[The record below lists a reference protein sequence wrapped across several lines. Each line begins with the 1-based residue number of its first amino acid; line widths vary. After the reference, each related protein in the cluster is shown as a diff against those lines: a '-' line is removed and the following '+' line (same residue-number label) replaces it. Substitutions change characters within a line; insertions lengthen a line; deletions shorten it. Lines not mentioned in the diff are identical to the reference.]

1 MIPKNRVFQKITK
14 NRLGAYVSVTYLPSS
29 LFDGQQIHK
38 NMAITLSKGKIV
50 ALGSP
55 QDIPGDIIELE
66 GLLSPGF
73 IDVQVNGG
81 GGVLFNNS
89 PSLMTL
95 KTMSK
100 AHACFGTTSM
110 LPTLITDNIKVMQ
123 DGADAIA
130 EALVGN
136 VATIKGI
143 HFEGPHLSQPKKG
156 IHPGH
161 YIRRISDNE
170 LSLFCRRD
178 IGKVVVT
185 LAPEN
190 VPCDVITDLVKQ
202 GVKVCLGHSNADID
216 TTLAALAAGARGFTH
231 LFNAMSPLVG
241 RAPGMV
247 GAALLD
253 DDSYCGLIV
262 DHHHVNPHCCQ
273 LAFKCKGYNKIML
286 VTDAMAQVGGVQDT
300 LEYFGSLI
308 TRHGSKL
315 TLPDGSLAGSA
326 LDMATAVR
334 HCYQDLDVSLAGAIT
349 MATQTPAAFLGL
361 ETTHGSLALG
371 MQGDMVLLDEDLRVT
386 ATWVN
391 GIADHTTGKQGETSK

>member
-1 MIPKNRVFQKITK
+1 
-14 NRLGAYVSVTYLPSS
+14 VSVTYLPSS
-29 LFDGQQIHK
+29 LFDGHQIHK
-38 NMAITLSKGKIV
+38 NMAITVSKGQIE

-55 QDIPGDIIELE
+55 QDMQGDIIVLD
-66 GLLSPGF
+66 GLLSAGF

-81 GGVLFNNS
+81 GGVLFNNN
-89 PSLMTL
+89 PSLATVN
-95 KTMSK
+95 TMAK
-100 AHACFGTTSM
+100 AHARFGTTSM
-110 LPTLITDNIKVMQ
+110 LPTLITDDIRVMQ
-123 DGADAIA
+123 DAAGAVA

-136 VATIKGI
+136 LAAIKGV

-156 IHPGH
+156 IHPGQH
-161 YIRRISDNE
+161 IRHISDNE

-178 IGKVVVT
+178 LGKVVVT
-185 LAPEN
+185 LAAEN
-190 VPCDVITDLVKQ
+190 VPCDVISDLVKQ

-262 DHHHVNPHCCQ
+262 DHHHVHLRCCQ
-273 LAFKCKGYNKIML
+273 LAIKCKGYNKIML
-286 VTDAMAQVGGVQDT
+286 VTDAMAQVGGAQDT
-300 LEYFGSLI
+300 VEYFGSLI
-308 TRHGSKL
+308 TRHGNKL

-326 LDMATAVR
+326 LDMASAVR
-334 HCYQDLDVSLAGAIT
+334 HCHQDLEVPLAGALT
-349 MATQTPAAFLGL
+349 MASQTPAEFLGL
-361 ETTHGSLALG
+361 DTSHGRLASGL
-371 MQGDMVLLDEDLRVT
+371 QADMVLLDKDLRVR

-391 GIADHTTGKQGETSK
+391 GIPDFNASKQGKASQ